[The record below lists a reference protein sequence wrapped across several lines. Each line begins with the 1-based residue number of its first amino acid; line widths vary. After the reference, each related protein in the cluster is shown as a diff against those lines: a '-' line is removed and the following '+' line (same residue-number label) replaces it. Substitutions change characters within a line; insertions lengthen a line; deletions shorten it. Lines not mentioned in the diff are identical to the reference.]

1 MFRKI
6 LIANRGEI
14 AVRIIRAARELGI
27 DTVAVYSTADKE
39 ALHTLLADEAVC
51 IGPAKSTDSY
61 LNMNAVLSA
70 AVLTGA
76 EAIHPGFGFL
86 SENSK
91 FATMCEEVGIK
102 FIGPSGAVMDM
113 MGDKINARAQMIK
126 AKVPVIPGSDGE
138 VHTSEE
144 ALEVAEKIGYPVML
158 KASAGGGG
166 KGIRKVEKAED
177 LGAAFESASSEAKA
191 AFGNGAMYMERVIYP
206 ARHIEVQILADQQGH
221 VVHLGERDCS
231 LQRNNQKVLE
241 ESPSVAI
248 GKTLR
253 QQIGEAAVRAA
264 QSVGYENAGTIEFL
278 LDEAKGEFY
287 FMEMNTRVQVEHPV
301 TEFVTGVDIV
311 KEQIKI
317 ANGQELYFSQD
328 DVEIRGH
335 AIECR
340 INAENP
346 AFNFAPSPGK
356 ISNVYLPSG
365 GVGLRVDSA
374 VYPGY
379 TIPPYYDSMIAKII
393 VHGENRFD
401 ALMKMQRALY
411 ELEIDGVVTNSG
423 FQLDLISDS
432 NVIAGDYDT
441 AFLMEKF
448 LPAYQEK
455 Q

>member
-102 FIGPSGAVMDM
+102 FIGPSGAVMDL

-138 VHTSEE
+138 VHTSAE

-177 LGAAFESASSEAKA
+177 LVAAFESASSEAKA

-423 FQLDLISDS
+423 FQLDLISDP